1 MTEMAHGRIEI
12 YAQDPVLP
20 RWWRSV
26 DTVSIGC
33 VFALFAI
40 GILLGFAASPA
51 LAQRNGLD
59 PFYYVIR
66 QFGFGVISLSLM
78 IVMSMMAPD
87 TARRLGLVGFLCAFV
102 AIVLLP
108 FLGTDFGQGA
118 TRWYS
123 LGFVSVQ
130 PSEFLKPV
138 FAIFV
143 AWLIAASFDYQGPP
157 GKMVT
162 FVTMAILVLLLALQ
176 PDFGQASL
184 IVFTWGVIYFASG
197 ASMFFL
203 WIVGGLVGLAGMFA
217 YQNSQHVARRV
228 DGFLSPDLT
237 PFSQLAYA
245 TDAIREGGFFGV
257 GLGQGRVKSVLP
269 DAHTDFII
277 AVAAEEYGV
286 AFVFLIMA
294 LFAVIFIRSFFRL
307 MNENDLF
314 IRLAGTGLISLFAL
328 QAFINLGV
336 AVRVLPAKGMT
347 LPFKVRPKCIPLKMP
362 TFYCGPALPVIVTR
376 KTRKR
381 QFHDEE

>member
-1 MTEMAHGRIEI
+1 
-12 YAQDPVLP
+12 
-20 RWWRSV
+20 
-26 DTVSIGC
+26 
-33 VFALFAI
+33 
-40 GILLGFAASPA
+40 
-51 LAQRNGLD
+51 
-59 PFYYVIR
+59 
-66 QFGFGVISLSLM
+66 
-78 IVMSMMAPD
+78 
-87 TARRLGLVGFLCAFV
+87 
-102 AIVLLP
+102 
-108 FLGTDFGQGA
+108 
-118 TRWYS
+118 
-123 LGFVSVQ
+123 
-130 PSEFLKPV
+130 
-138 FAIFV
+138 
-143 AWLIAASFDYQGPP
+143 
-157 GKMVT
+157 
-162 FVTMAILVLLLALQ
+162 
-176 PDFGQASL
+176 
-184 IVFTWGVIYFASG
+184 
-197 ASMFFL
+197 MFFL

-347 LPFKVRPKCIPLKMP
+347 LPFISYGGSSLVATGILLGLLLCFTRTRPQGKFGDFLTQKG
-362 TFYCGPALPVIVTR
+362 Y
-376 KTRKR
+376 
-381 QFHDEE
+381 